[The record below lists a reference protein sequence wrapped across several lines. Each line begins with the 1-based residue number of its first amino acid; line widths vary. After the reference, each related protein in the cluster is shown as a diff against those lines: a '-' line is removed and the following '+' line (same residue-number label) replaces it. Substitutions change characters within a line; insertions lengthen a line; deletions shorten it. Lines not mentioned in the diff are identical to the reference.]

1 MLFAVLILGI
11 ATGLMAQTVGVAF
24 NNFEKITKK
33 SDSADAYSGA
43 STNGELYDYS
53 DYSAL
58 FLSIIQQLSRSK
70 DQGDTA
76 KTNLVYGQ
84 AIVFP

>member
-1 MLFAVLILGI
+1 MTLEPSPMIP
-11 ATGLMAQTVGVAF
+11 
-24 NNFEKITKK
+24 
-33 SDSADAYSGA
+33 
-43 STNGELYDYS
+43 LYCLRQNS
-53 DYSAL
+53 ML

-76 KTNLVYGQ
+76 KTNLAYGQ